1 MHCTLRVLRFFHF
14 FKGIGYHALF
24 RLICR
29 FSSLCVLLQLSS
41 ALFKGTPDELGDERL
56 GPTVLVDVCPNLPT
70 RRRVVPKSASC
81 ASWLFPSSKMMA
93 HQFCHSYQLLS
104 NLRLP
109 VCLRRCR
116 CACVSLA
123 FIVLSC
129 VASHVGQPAV
139 CPNCVQRQDVE
150 LPAFAV
156 FHCMCPRHRQ
166 FHFKHCPFDNY
177 RFCQVYSFSL
187 FWVWFSTVIL
197 IHVFWQN
204 VVGVL
209 RHIPSH

>member
-41 ALFKGTPDELGDERL
+41 ALFKGTPDELGDDRL

-81 ASWLFPSSKMMA
+81 ASWFFPRSKMVA

-109 VCLRRCR
+109 VCLRTRR

-123 FIVLSC
+123 FMVFLRSFTRWATCRVPKLCPKTRCGTACVCCVSLHVPPAPPVSLQALPVRLLSL
-129 VASHVGQPAV
+129 
-139 CPNCVQRQDVE
+139 
-150 LPAFAV
+150 LPSLLLLPLLGV
-156 FHCMCPRHRQ
+156 FFQ
-166 FHFKHCPFDNY
+166 SNSI
-177 RFCQVYSFSL
+177 Q
-187 FWVWFSTVIL
+187 
-197 IHVFWQN
+197 VFWQN
-204 VVGVL
+204 VAGVL
-209 RHIPSH
+209 RHVPSH